1 MSGKPKKY
9 VFDNGVMK
17 INPKYNKWK
26 AAQSGVANPKVKAGK
41 EPLAIVSS
49 MEDVADASNQ
59 QYEKTGTSLQ
69 LAEST
74 AASLEI
80 IQDDEYVEE
89 FQQPDGN
96 LDGTDLLEGLTN
108 YFVKFE
114 IPVGLVN
121 KLMALQ
127 MYNLRF
133 IVDDSGSM
141 NAKTDSY
148 LSDASDYVLRGQ
160 KRSSKKCMTRWQE
173 AETRLHNMMDI
184 LVFIP
189 TKSINISF
197 LNAKNVISLQRAGKT
212 TEEFMNIAHTEIARN
227 FSSIPVRYKTPT
239 LRVMTQSFTI
249 ASSLPDPTMHYLLTD
264 GVPSDSVVKQV
275 ADLIH
280 YRKNPEG
287 NPVTLIS
294 CTDQDDEAEW
304 MKEVEEVAPFCS
316 EIDDFND
323 EKREVAK
330 DQGVAFP
337 YTKGYW
343 LICQLV
349 SAINPNDLDAIDETI
364 PFTKNTLDNLLGRIH
379 TSQEYKYYFD
389 RNPNKKKYLHLYDR
403 FLNDQ
408 TFARNIV
415 RNQNDSKIPTA
426 TAIYC

>member
-1 MSGKPKKY
+1 MSTKPKKY
-9 VFDNGVMK
+9 MFVNGVMK
-17 INPKYNKWK
+17 IDPKYLKWK
-26 AAQSGVANPKVKAGK
+26 AAQTGVATEKVKSGY

-49 MEDVADASNQ
+49 MEDVTDASNR
-59 QYEKTGTSLQ
+59 QYEKTGTTLR

-80 IQDDEYVEE
+80 IQDDEYVEGFE
-89 FQQPDGN
+89 QPDGN
-96 LDGTDLLEGLTN
+96 LDGTDLLEGLTE
-108 YFVKFE
+108 YFTKFE

-148 LSDASDYVLRGQ
+148 LSDASDYVLRGKKKNPK
-160 KRSSKKCMTRWQE
+160 KRMTRWQE

-184 LVFIP
+184 LAYIP

-197 LNAKNVISLQRAGKT
+197 LNAKNIISLERTGKT
-212 TEEFMNIAHTEIARN
+212 IKEFMDIAHTEIARN
-227 FSSIPVRYKTPT
+227 FSKIAVRYRTPT
-239 LRVMTQSFTI
+239 LRIMKESFQI
-249 ASSLPDPTMHYLLTD
+249 ASLLSDPTMHYLLTD
-264 GVPSDSVVKQV
+264 GVPSDCEVKQV
-275 ADLIH
+275 TDLIN
-280 YRKNPEG
+280 YRENPEG

-294 CTDQDDEAEW
+294 CTDRDDEAEW
-304 MKEVEEVAPFCS
+304 MKEVEEIAPFCS

-323 EKREVAK
+323 EKREVVR

-349 SAINPNDLDAIDETI
+349 SAINPYDLDAIDETI

-379 TSQEYKYYFD
+379 TTEEYKYYFD
-389 RNPNKKKYLHLYDR
+389 RNPNKKPYLHLYDR
-403 FLNDQ
+403 FLSDQ
-408 TFARNIV
+408 TFARDIIQK
-415 RNQNDSKIPTA
+415 QNDSIPIA
-426 TAIYC
+426 TASFC